1 MTETVKAV
9 YENGVLRPLRP
20 LKLRERQTVRLQ
32 IVQEVTDSEDE
43 VALRMLI
50 EAGALTPPPGRS
62 DVEPISEQERREL
75 ADRLGR
81 APGKPLSEII
91 IEDRGERSA
100 HWQPQ
105 PLPLIPLLYLHD
117 HRKRII
123 AIKNR
128 VFSSKIRFFS
138 RRK

>member
-32 IVQEVTDSEDE
+32 IVPEELTDSEDE
-43 VALRMLI
+43 AAIRTLI

-62 DVEPISEQERREL
+62 DVEPILEQERREL

-91 IEDRGERSA
+91 IEDQGER
-100 HWQPQ
+100 
-105 PLPLIPLLYLHD
+105 
-117 HRKRII
+117 
-123 AIKNR
+123 
-128 VFSSKIRFFS
+128 
-138 RRK
+138 

>member
-32 IVQEVTDSEDE
+32 IVPEELTDLEDE
-43 VALRMLI
+43 AAIRMLV
-50 EAGALTPPPGRS
+50 EAGTLTPPPGRS
-62 DVEPISEQERREL
+62 DVEPISEEERREL

-91 IEDRGERSA
+91 IEDRGER
-100 HWQPQ
+100 
-105 PLPLIPLLYLHD
+105 
-117 HRKRII
+117 
-123 AIKNR
+123 
-128 VFSSKIRFFS
+128 
-138 RRK
+138 